1 MSKRISKIKLDQRSI
16 SMVQRQN
23 RGKDMLVGP
32 TYEKQA
38 ARDLVYAIGMMVI
51 GIVLVGLILL

>member
-1 MSKRISKIKLDQRSI
+1 MNKRMT
-16 SMVQRQN
+16 MVERQN

-32 TYEKQA
+32 TYEKQH
-38 ARDLVYAIGMMVI
+38 ARDLVYAIGIMVI

>member
-1 MSKRISKIKLDQRSI
+1 MSKRTSKIELDQRSI
-16 SMVQRQN
+16 SMVERQN

-32 TYEKQA
+32 TYERQA

-51 GIVLVGLILL
+51 GIVLVGLVLL